1 MSLEYTIYLKR
12 TDTLTKKAIEE
23 YAASIGLSITLHP
36 DVQLISDEGF
46 CPICM
51 KDDRF
56 VQKGS
61 GNLFLTGFEL
71 FPSEYEEDMEDQ
83 PESKVKG
90 SSFVLDLCC
99 SAVDSF
105 ETLMAYVLGAFCI
118 KKCDG
123 VFEDLQAERYYHDS
137 AEIEQEIEIIL
148 EELISEAKHNRL
160 RMHKFE
166 RWI

>member
-46 CPICM
+46 CSICM

-56 VQKGS
+56 VQKGG

-90 SSFVLDLCC
+90 SSWRHLLGTTC
-99 SAVDSF
+99 S
-105 ETLMAYVLGAFCI
+105 EG
-118 KKCDG
+118 
-123 VFEDLQAERYYHDS
+123 
-137 AEIEQEIEIIL
+137 
-148 EELISEAKHNRL
+148 
-160 RMHKFE
+160 
-166 RWI
+166 